1 MFTLAPAPAPASQ
14 VPPVPGPRRLPPAP
28 PSHPAARLS
37 GHNSVLSPQISAR
50 LSRLTATLTLALG
63 QRSARARLAGIL
75 HAICLTPQDGTEN
88 SAGSLPLIPH
98 PPRSAT
104 PPPSP
109 GGCAREVSRGFQAF
123 CCSALHCRPFPSP

>member
-28 PSHPAARLS
+28 PSHPAARLSGHNSVLSAPISAPPAPPPPPAHPAARLS

-98 PPRSAT
+98 PPPSA
-104 PPPSP
+104 P
-109 GGCAREVSRGFQAF
+109 
-123 CCSALHCRPFPSP
+123 